1 MSRLVADESFNDP
14 QVRRTSKLS
23 LFTPFRR
30 PVLATSLFAVLLAA
44 VVVVGVSCAVASAAS
59 PTLPYGVVSRFGGF
73 DETPTPAKFVDPVG
87 FAVAPEE
94 DNDVYVLDRVKNGTT
109 VNKSGETV
117 GVLDYRLQKFS
128 SAGAVLGSV
137 TLPPFEY
144 PEYESYKGANPMI
157 GLAVDSQEHRV
168 YALVETIINSAE
180 PGEEG
185 QRGPVA
191 QRLVAWSTQ
200 PNEKEELVKAT
211 GEDGHEYS
219 EDPLTHAAL
228 IAGASV
234 LQAGEPDTDLYDPA
248 GIAIA
253 PNHEVVIEAQQGVLN
268 GNGGPAILQSV
279 STTYN
284 SNKPEGTLGAAWVN
298 TTYQG
303 ADGLFATAGGSFGVD
318 LFAGYGE
325 VPDLVTVN
333 SGLSSATPFAEY
345 AAGRADLDQA
355 PASDARHTINY
366 NDSYD
371 NPAILDAYTAGPPIT
386 QLSNGLYAALYAE
399 ATEDGPPKTD
409 SQTHQDEPWVE
420 LSTFWYQGDEG
431 TLGVGNVGV
440 RLFDADGAVVTTI
453 GGNAACKLETPQLAV
468 AAGSEE
474 SLFVLTQPNPE
485 DGNAGDEVI
494 EFKPGFKAGST
505 GACPDPVT
513 GSPTVNGQS
522 GSVVKVTQM
531 KEATFD
537 AIGIDLEGESP
548 YSFEWYFEGGE
559 IPASKTF
566 APGSE
571 MQPSDYLWPT
581 PEAKHTYKKA
591 GTYEAAVKV
600 TGDYGSSVFPVTVK
614 VEPTSPA
621 VAVFTTPSAVVA
633 EQAALFNA
641 EESTP
646 TPESRIFNY
655 RWEFGDETPVVNT
668 SSAVEEHTFAKAG
681 VYHVK
686 LKITDESGESASIEH
701 EVTVTAPAAKQSEPG
716 GGTSTNTGTNSNTG
730 TNTNSGTN
738 TNTNTGTGTG
748 STAPPS
754 SSSPPLSTPLTTL
767 KPKPTLAQE
776 LAKALAQC
784 KKIKAKGRRVSCEKA
799 AKAKYE
805 PKKKTNKRVKHK

>member
-1 MSRLVADESFNDP
+1 MRLSSRL
-14 QVRRTSKLS
+14 RRLIPAARVCS
-23 LFTPFRR
+23 
-30 PVLATSLFAVLLAA
+30 VLLG
-44 VVVVGVSCAVASAAS
+44 VVVVAGVCAAVASAAS
-59 PTLPYGVVSRFGGF
+59 PALPYGVVSRFGGF
-73 DETPTPAKFVDPVG
+73 DETPTAAKFVDPVG

-94 DNDVYVLDRVKNGTT
+94 DNDVYVLDRVKSGTT
-109 VNKSGETV
+109 VNGSGETV
-117 GVLDYRLQKFS
+117 GVLEYRLQKLS
-128 SAGAVLGSV
+128 STGTPLGSV

-144 PEYESYKGANPMI
+144 KEYARYQGATPMI
-157 GLAVDSQEHRV
+157 GLAVDSREHRV
-168 YALVETIINSAE
+168 YALVEGMVNSAPSGAAE
-180 PGEEG
+180 FV
-185 QRGPVA
+185 PVA
-191 QRLVAWSTQ
+191 QRLVAWSTE
-200 PNEKEELVKAT
+200 PNENNELVKA
-211 GEDGHEYS
+211 GGGYS

-228 IAGASV
+228 IAGLEPSEVSKV
-234 LQAGEPDTDLYDPA
+234 LYAPEGITVGPD
-248 GIAIA
+248 
-253 PNHEVVIEAQQGVLN
+253 HEVVVEAQQGVSFSE
-268 GNGGPAILQSV
+268 GGPTILQSV
-279 STTYN
+279 ST
-284 SNKPEGTLGAAWVN
+284 SAPEGKLGTAWVN
-298 TTYQG
+298 SEGQQ
-303 ADGLFATAGGSFGVD
+303 ADGLFTTASGSFGID
-318 LFAGYGE
+318 LYNEEGKISTLAA
-325 VPDLVTVN
+325 VN
-333 SGLSSATPFAEY
+333 SSLTTATPIAEDKT
-345 AAGRADLDQA
+345 GGVDLDQA
-355 PASDARHTINY
+355 PTIDNIYTVNY
-366 NDSYD
+366 NSNHGGQSNNSYTVQ
-371 NPAILDAYTAGPPIT
+371 AYSAGTPVT
-386 QLSNGLYAALYAE
+386 QLTNNLYAARYAE
-399 ATEDGPPKTD
+399 ATTLNVEEPDPQ
-409 SQTHQDEPWVE
+409 SEHDEPWPA
-420 LSTFWYQGDEG
+420 TPRFWIQGDTSDQLIANEG
-431 TLGVGNVGV
+431 I
-440 RLFDADGAVVTTI
+440 RLFEADGSVVATI
-453 GGNAACKLETPQLAV
+453 GGNTPCKLETAQLSL

-522 GSVVKVTQM
+522 GSVVKVTQK

-537 AIGIDLEGESP
+537 AIGIDREGESP

-559 IPASKTF
+559 SPASKTF
-566 APGSE
+566 APESE
-571 MQPSDYLWPT
+571 MQPLDYLWPT

-591 GTYEAAVKV
+591 GTYEAAVKI

-621 VAVFTTPSAVVA
+621 VAIFTTPSTVVA
-633 EQAALFNA
+633 EQAALFDA
-641 EESTP
+641 EGSTP

-686 LKITDESGESASIEH
+686 LKITDESDESASIEH

-730 TNTNSGTN
+730 TNTNTGSN

-754 SSSPPLSTPLTTL
+754 SSSPPLSTPLTTV

-784 KKIKAKGRRVSCEKA
+784 KKVKAKSRRLSCEKA

-805 PKKKTNKRVKHK
+805 PKKKTNKRAKHK